1 MTKSEFL
8 NILADGLK
16 DFPQKELSDILFDYQ
31 EHFTNGFQNGKT
43 EEEIIEEL
51 GSPYDIIHQYRSS
64 YIEKVETEG
73 YTPKEEFNPFNDDK
87 INDVKFEEV
96 IEENNHSTKD
106 EEKEK
111 EGTSQND
118 FTKKAKSKVND
129 AVNAVSKMSIPRLI
143 IGILIAIFLAPLA
156 FSIGLAFFSLPFGF
170 AFSAIAAIIG
180 IFCVGFLDVTLH
192 LIGFTV
198 IPPFITDF
206 PTSSL
211 VFLLIGVSLL
221 LILLTIISYYIS
233 KAIILFI
240 IRVYKKL
247 IKGGNNN
254 E

>member
-43 EEEIIEEL
+43 EEAIIEEL

-64 YIEKVETEG
+64 YIEKVEAEG
-73 YTPKEEFNPFNDDK
+73 YTPKEEFNPFNKDK

-96 IEENNHSTKD
+96 LEEDNSSTKE
-106 EEKEK
+106 EEKK
-111 EGTSQND
+111 ESKFQND

-129 AVNAVSKMSIPRLI
+129 AVNAVSKMSVPRLI
-143 IGILIAIFLAPLA
+143 IGILIAIFLAPFA
-156 FSIGLAFFSLPFGF
+156 FSIGLACFSLPFGF
-170 AFSAIAAIIG
+170 AFSAIASVIG

-211 VFLLIGVSLL
+211 VFLLIGLSLL
-221 LILLTIISYYIS
+221 LILLTMISYYIS

-240 IRVYKKL
+240 VRIYKKL